1 MKSGK
6 SSAQKQTRKSAN
18 KGTGTHLK
26 GRKPGDHK
34 PAVAASMRAGLLLS
48 IPKVHRLMK
57 RDRLNR
63 KVGKQPAII
72 MAAVM
77 EYVASEIIETAGEQA
92 RA

>member
-6 SSAQKQTRKSAN
+6 SSAQKKVRKSAE
-18 KGTGTHLK
+18 KGTSTFGK
-26 GRKPGDHK
+26 GRKPGGP

-63 KVGKQPAII
+63 KVGK
-72 MAAVM
+72 
-77 EYVASEIIETAGEQA
+77 
-92 RA
+92 